1 MNKEQATLF
10 DVTDEDLKYQE
21 FVNKFKT
28 KKTTDDC
35 YTPPEIYA
43 VVRNWAC
50 KEYGI
55 DPASIVRPFYPDG
68 DYETFDYPDGCV
80 VLDNPPF
87 SIISKIVEFYL
98 DRGIQFFLF
107 APSLTAFG
115 GRKTL
120 MRCNHIICDASI
132 QYENGAVVRTAF
144 VTSFGGDIVA
154 QSAPELGKAINEAVA
169 KLRKQTVKS
178 MPKYEYPDN
187 VITAAKLGY
196 YASHGVDFAVRRKD
210 CTPISALDAQ
220 RERGKAVFGGGLLL
234 SEKAAAEK
242 AAAEKAAAEKAAAEK
257 AAAEKWK
264 LSERE
269 LEIVRSLGND

>member
-35 YTPPEIYA
+35 YTPPEVYA

-107 APSLTAFG
+107 APSLTAFC

-120 MRCNHIICDASI
+120 MRCHHIICDANI
-132 QYENGAVVRTAF
+132 QYENGAKVLTAF

-154 QSAPELGKAINEAVA
+154 QSVPELGKAINAAVQRI
-169 KLRKQTVKS
+169 RKEQTKTL
-178 MPKYEYPDN
+178 PKYEYPDN
-187 VITAAKLGY
+187 VITAAKLQY

-257 AAAEKWK
+257 WK